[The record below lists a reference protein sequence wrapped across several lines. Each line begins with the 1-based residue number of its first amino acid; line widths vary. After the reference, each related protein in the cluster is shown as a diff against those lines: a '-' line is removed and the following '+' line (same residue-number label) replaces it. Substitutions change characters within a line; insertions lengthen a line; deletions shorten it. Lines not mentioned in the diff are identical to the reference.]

1 MGRTLATDEA
11 VPVHGQRALSY
22 QRALATFIR
31 IVDES
36 DSAPGLLQHA
46 TAQVAR
52 ITHIK
57 NVKILRYRPD
67 LGEPPKEAGVGWK
80 PGVVGP
86 VSLRMKLLHP
96 ALS

>member
-1 MGRTLATDEA
+1 MD
-11 VPVHGQRALSY
+11 GQRALSY
-22 QRALATFIR
+22 QRALAIFIR
-31 IVDES
+31 TVDES

-46 TAQVAR
+46 TAQIAR

-67 LGEPPKEAGVGWK
+67 LGDLPKEAGVGWK

-86 VSLRMKLLHP
+86 VSLRMNAAP
-96 ALS
+96 PGFVGASIGGIT